1 MRTLDEDVAMEI
13 GEKPALML
21 NQILYWIS
29 RKQGTPDGYIW
40 NTYEGWRS
48 QENFPWWGKNTVRRV
63 LKKLEDLEIVFKRKH
78 SASNGVHSWDQ
89 RREWGLNYSH
99 PLVVLVLSKK
109 SGAGAQN
116 GHPQVPKKIRSYNTD
131 TYPKKTANTTTHVVP
146 TRLPA
151 SRDPYHNR
159 TRSNGELKEHKVSP
173 RSKPS
178 RWDPKDWPEV
188 EEWLASKS
196 QDFRKQVWEHAEYN
210 LLRPKKTKV
219 EYPEAYKKGIVW
231 KSWRDDT
238 KGTSES
244 DFKFVDKTGLK
255 PAPVVRSIPIPY
267 YKKVKADISF
277 DDEMEM
283 LYEQGGIYDV

>member
-1 MRTLDEDVAMEI
+1 MRALDEDVAMEI

-173 RSKPS
+173 ASNDFIYAKKWLVGLDEIYRDRVEQYVKAQMSNPKIRNPIGYEREVVSEVWRKHMGMENHCDFEVTTNMKREHNYS
-178 RWDPKDWPEV
+178 REV
-188 EEWLASKS
+188 EYLTRE
-196 QDFRKQVWEHAEYN
+196 Q
-210 LLRPKKTKV
+210 KV
-219 EYPEAYKKGIVW
+219 G
-231 KSWRDDT
+231 
-238 KGTSES
+238 
-244 DFKFVDKTGLK
+244 
-255 PAPVVRSIPIPY
+255 
-267 YKKVKADISF
+267 ADMSF
-277 DDEMEM
+277 DEEMEM